1 MKKTHYF
8 IAVPIADEVKKQ
20 IAEWK
25 EGIASAFPF
34 RTWVH
39 QQDYHI
45 TLAFLGYV
53 PPAKIDKICQIIG
66 EVAKCHAPFA
76 LSLSEIQT
84 FGNRTA
90 PRILW
95 QGVEKEEKLFA
106 LQRDVHAACID
117 IGFSLGKRPFT
128 PHITIARKWQGNEVF
143 CLNDLQM
150 KPRVNATFPVGQIVL
165 YQTHLDR
172 TPKYEALA
180 LFPLSKNNF

>member
-20 IAEWK
+20 IADWK
-25 EGIASAFPF
+25 EGIAATFPF

-53 PPAKIDKICQIIG
+53 PPAKIEELCQMIRQ
-66 EVAKCHAPFA
+66 VAKRHAPFA
-76 LSLSEIQT
+76 LSLSEIQM

-106 LQRDVHAACID
+106 LQRDVYAACTA
-117 IGFSLGKRPFT
+117 IGFSLEKRPFT
-128 PHITIARKWQGNEVF
+128 PHITIARKWQGNEGF
-143 CLNDLQM
+143 QLRDLQM
-150 KPRVNATFPVGQIVL
+150 KPRVSETFPVGQIVL

-180 LFPLSKNNF
+180 LFPLSKDNV

>member
-20 IAEWK
+20 IAGWK
-25 EGIASAFPF
+25 EGIASTFPF

-53 PPAKIDKICQIIG
+53 PPMKIDEICKTMEQ
-66 EVAKCHAPFA
+66 VAKRHAPFA

-106 LQRDVHAACID
+106 LQRDVYAACID
-117 IGFSLGKRPFT
+117 IGLSLEKRPFT
-128 PHITIARKWQGNEVF
+128 PHITIARKWQGNEAF
-143 CLNDLQM
+143 SLNDLQM
-150 KPRVNATFPVGQIVL
+150 RPRINATFPVGQIVL
-165 YQTHLDR
+165 YQTHLER

-180 LFPLSKNNF
+180 LFPLSK